1 MITVIFYNATESRIV
16 AFADR
21 VQAFK
26 AAYEA
31 TRDGYT
37 AVVNL

>member
-26 AAYEA
+26 AAYQA
-31 TRDGYT
+31 TRDEYI
-37 AVVNL
+37 AIVNL